1 MRGLV
6 YCYDCCS
13 HPPTGK
19 TFRSYGK
26 MRPNLKASQA
36 AYYRCRARE
45 MGYSYRQKLA
55 HAQFLD
61 AQVLGVLRQLKPPR
75 NWQATITRA
84 VGELL
89 GEHKLEERLAELHAI
104 IRRMDMRWDNGLF
117 VDEQEYLAQR
127 LKLQQ
132 QVEQLTPVATDDLEQ
147 AAELLASFASRWD
160 ACRGE
165 LERQHELVRMIVE
178 RVYVHGEQV
187 IAMTLK
193 SNCHLVLG
201 HKTNGPTESSVD
213 PFLATSALERCQ
225 CGDDGI

>member
-1 MRGLV
+1 
-6 YCYDCCS
+6 
-13 HPPTGK
+13 
-19 TFRSYGK
+19 

-45 MGYSYRQKLA
+45 MGYSCRQKLA
-55 HAQFLD
+55 HAQLLD

-75 NWQATITRA
+75 NWQTTITQA

-89 GEHKLEERLAELHAI
+89 SEHKLEERLAELHAI

-132 QVEQLTPVATDDLEQ
+132 QVEQLTPVAKDDLEQ
-147 AAELLASFASRWD
+147 AADLLTSFNRRWD
-160 ACRGE
+160 ACHGE
-165 LERQHELVRMIVE
+165 LERQHELVEMIVE
-178 RVYVHGEQV
+178 RVYVQEDQV
-187 IAMTLK
+187 VAMTLK
-193 SNCHLVLG
+193 SNYHLVVG
-201 HKTNGPTESSVD
+201 HKTNGPTESSVG
-213 PFLATSALERCQ
+213 PFLSTSGPERAT